1 MAAERRIC
9 RVYCITRTHTLPWR
23 ATTSKQTLHGI
34 GGDTHLGACFDAATD
49 CDHPGS
55 ARPMEV
61 LPRRPV
67 PALPSSFSCTLTVG
81 SETKSSPV
89 RERGRERR
97 RKRRHVSAMRHDCF
111 GCVLLMLRDTQSTA
125 ANKRGITCDRYG
137 WERDKR
143 CCDVCSATRV
153 QLCSSHKRLKRHC
166 CKST

>member
-1 MAAERRIC
+1 MQLQAN
-9 RVYCITRTHTLPWR
+9 
-23 ATTSKQTLHGI
+23 KQLHGI

-89 RERGRERR
+89 RESGRERR
-97 RKRRHVSAMRHDCF
+97 RKRRHVSAMLHDCF
-111 GCVLLMLRDTQSTA
+111 GYVF
-125 ANKRGITCDRYG
+125 N
-137 WERDKR
+137 W
-143 CCDVCSATRV
+143 CCATRSV
-153 QLCSSHKRLKRHC
+153 PLQTNGESRVTATGGKETSDVAMCALRHGRNYVAR
-166 CKST
+166 KNG